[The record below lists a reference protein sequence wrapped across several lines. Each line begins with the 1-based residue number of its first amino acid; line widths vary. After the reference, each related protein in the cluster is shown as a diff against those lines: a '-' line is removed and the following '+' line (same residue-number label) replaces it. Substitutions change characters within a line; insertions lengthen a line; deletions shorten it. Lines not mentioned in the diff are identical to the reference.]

1 MLRRRPKGGGKMRR
15 RSGRPT
21 RGWLAI
27 LSGAVALGAAL
38 ASGTRGGAR
47 DVADA
52 WTTLIEAA
60 DQGDA
65 AAPLRSRRGARL
77 TARQAYLLA
86 FHEAQDAADPEHVL
100 AVGDRLDAIGDGAL
114 AGYVRRAA
122 RSLLV
127 ELGARSDAAA
137 PDDALPP

>member
-1 MLRRRPKGGGKMRR
+1 MLRRRRKGGGKMRR
-15 RSGRPT
+15 RSRDPT
-21 RGWLAI
+21 CRWLAV

-38 ASGTRGGAR
+38 TLGTRDGAR

-52 WTTLIEAA
+52 WTTLVEAA

-65 AAPLRSRRGARL
+65 AAPRWVRGGPGL

-100 AVGDRLDAIGDGAL
+100 AVADRLDAIGDGAL
-114 AGYVRRAA
+114 ARHVWRAA
-122 RSLLV
+122 SSLLV
-127 ELGARSDAAA
+127 ELGARSDAA
-137 PDDALPP
+137 PR